1 MLDRFMYNNW
11 AFFSYSNSAR
21 NFVYLCIIFFCLGFV
36 SASPW
41 LQNIK
46 LMDFV
51 LFFLTFQFIIILFY
65 KWHGPEALSKLGLHT
80 LSGCEF
86 CCEFWFALLLSF
98 AYADHANDWTALIY
112 APCCASLSYLLKTF
126 RQW

>member
-1 MLDRFMYNNW
+1 MLDRFIYKHW
-11 AFFSYSNSAR
+11 AAFTYSNSAL

-36 SASPW
+36 SALPW

-46 LMDFV
+46 PMNFV
-51 LFFLTFQFIIILFY
+51 LFFLTFQFVAILFY
-65 KWHGPEALSKLGLHT
+65 KWHGVEVLLKLGLNT

-86 CCEFWFALLLSF
+86 CIEFWLSLLLAF
-98 AYADHANDWTALIY
+98 AYADHTNDWTALIY
-112 APCCASLSYLLKTF
+112 APCCVSLSYLLKTY

>member
-1 MLDRFMYNNW
+1 MLDKFMYKYW
-11 AFFSYSNSAR
+11 ALFSYSNSAR

-46 LMDFV
+46 QMNFV

-65 KWHGPEALSKLGLHT
+65 KWHAPALLSKAGLKALSE
-80 LSGCEF
+80 CEF
-86 CCEFWFALLLSF
+86 CCEFWLALVLSF
-98 AYADHANDWTALIY
+98 AYADFLNDWTALIY